1 MYSQISHDLFRQNRN
16 NLFVRHDLQDAIAA
30 YRKSN
35 ERLVE
40 AIDDKL
46 TGREINI
53 ESGCVDY
60 GTMGWTPE
68 TSAAVNWHSWY
79 RNPRHPRNNDHES
92 NMLELLG
99 TTTVL
104 GAVALHVLEQANPNT
119 GIDVVHLIVD
129 GTTGVTDE
137 ALMTEDTFSA
147 RQQIATRFDKLV
159 FYVANQSLATSL

>member
-16 NLFVRHDLQDAIAA
+16 NVFVRHDLQDAMAA

-35 ERLVE
+35 ERLIE
-40 AIDDKL
+40 AVDDKL

-79 RNPRHPRNNDHES
+79 RNPRHPRNEHES
-92 NMLELLG
+92 NMLRLSG
-99 TTTVL
+99 MTTVL
-104 GAVALHVLEQANPNT
+104 GAIALNVPERDDPNK
-119 GIDVVHLIVD
+119 GIDVVHLILD
-129 GTTGVTDE
+129 GTTGVADE
-137 ALMTEDTFSA
+137 SLMTEDTFSA
-147 RQQIATRFDKLV
+147 RQQIATRFDRLV
-159 FYVANQSLATSL
+159 FYVANQRLATSL